1 MINLENLLRD
11 LEARRDLAYMDAK
24 EARVKADTL
33 DYVVTTI
40 RNAIIQDKAEID
52 NFRAAIKQEE
62 V

>member
-11 LEARRDLAYMDAK
+11 LESRRDLAYMDAK